1 MITER
6 MRSEREASRAGS
18 RAAPWCTNA
27 QQEAV
32 ADVHEVV
39 VRTGWYVADAAVNI
53 KTQRVQERVTNKVI
67 IFRFH
72 GILQLSYLP
81 RLKHVINL
89 ARGTTLK
96 FDAKKSAYANKPKQ
110 EPPKNIPEQ
119 NINLALI
126 QRSWNAIA

>member
-39 VRTGWYVADAAVNI
+39 VRTGRYVADAAVNI
-53 KTQRVQERVTNKVI
+53 KAQRIQERVTNKV
-67 IFRFH
+67 FYFVFTV
-72 GILQLSYLP
+72 YY
-81 RLKHVINL
+81 N
-89 ARGTTLK
+89 
-96 FDAKKSAYANKPKQ
+96 
-110 EPPKNIPEQ
+110 
-119 NINLALI
+119 
-126 QRSWNAIA
+126 